1 MAKRRRRTV
10 PESRLSRSEWELMR
24 ICWRLRRATVR
35 QVLVEDRR
43 AHQRDYRT
51 ILTFMSRMAKKG
63 WLKVDK
69 EGNTNY
75 YTPAI
80 VQKKALT
87 REIRRFLKEVVGPEA
102 ENRQLLRKELR
113 TRQGPD
119 TQSATGRRR
128 AR

>member
-1 MAKRRRRTV
+1 M
-10 PESRLSRSEWELMR
+10 ERLSRSEWQLMR

-51 ILTFMSRMAKKG
+51 ILTFMSRMARKG
-63 WLKVDK
+63 WLEVEK

-80 VQKKALT
+80 AQKKALK
-87 REIRRFLKEVVGPEA
+87 EKIRRFLNEVVGPEP

-119 TQSATGRRR
+119 KQSARGRRR